1 MGVMD
6 IFSKRQRRMRG
17 EVPDVYKYDDLPSGF
32 RTQVVFIL
40 GDVFTPIGDPYH
52 AQIWR
57 TESFKAIHD
66 GLARELGVFLL
77 TAQEKDPR
85 VGLIEFFL
93 STKNVDDALSVI
105 ETSLIVGRSA
115 QQPRRFLSFK
125 MTVDDAVKELNTR
138 FSEHGIGYQFES
150 FESKIVRV
158 DSQFLH
164 QAVVKPAL
172 QLLKAH
178 YAGANEEFRK
188 AHEHYRKQR
197 YSEAVNECL
206 KALESTLKIICKK
219 RKWAFDEKRDAAQK
233 LLQIVFKQELIPA
246 YLQSQ
251 FASLKSVIESGV
263 PTIRNR
269 ESGHGAGE
277 EPRHI
282 PQHLAAYVLHLTAS
296 AIVFISRCDDE
307 F

>member
-40 GDVFTPIGDPYH
+40 GDVFTPIGDLSYH

-77 TAQEKDPR
+77 TAQENDPR
-85 VGLIEFFL
+85 LGPIKFFL

-115 QQPRRFLSFK
+115 QQTRRFFSFK
-125 MTVDDAVKELNTR
+125 MTVDDAAKELNKR
-138 FSEHGIGYQFES
+138 FSEHGIGYQIES

-164 QAVVKPAL
+164 QAVVKPVL

-219 RKWAFDEKRDAAQK
+219 KKWAFDEKRDAAQK
-233 LLQIVFKQELIPA
+233 LLQIVFK
-246 YLQSQ
+246 
-251 FASLKSVIESGV
+251 
-263 PTIRNR
+263 
-269 ESGHGAGE
+269 
-277 EPRHI
+277 
-282 PQHLAAYVLHLTAS
+282 
-296 AIVFISRCDDE
+296 
-307 F
+307 